1 MTTCWRRGGRNR
13 DSLLRV
19 NRAQTLGRGET
30 GADRTSFLWAA
41 QDNRLSCTISR
52 KSETQGTQSG
62 VITQQANVKVTL
74 SLHRRSKSVH
84 FTEKTHHSNTASGK
98 QLNMSTLNTL
108 LVTVIFT
115 FKLASIAA
123 AKGITETE
131 TIQKFGECTGS
142 LVVLTSA
149 GEEKK
154 FPATKRKTALDA
166 VTVQAEGCG
175 CYYVYKRTNLKSTS
189 EFISPSMGSLSGDTI
204 GFKIRS
210 IERVSCEAT
219 AQPTWV
225 VVCIVA
231 GLVLTVA
238 IMAILGIKCY
248 RKYNRVPTEERPNA

>member
-1 MTTCWRRGGRNR
+1 
-13 DSLLRV
+13 
-19 NRAQTLGRGET
+19 
-30 GADRTSFLWAA
+30 
-41 QDNRLSCTISR
+41 
-52 KSETQGTQSG
+52 
-62 VITQQANVKVTL
+62 
-74 SLHRRSKSVH
+74 
-84 FTEKTHHSNTASGK
+84 
-98 QLNMSTLNTL
+98 MSTLNTL

-115 FKLASIAA
+115 FKLASITAV
-123 AKGITETE
+123 TETE
-131 TIQKFGECTGS
+131 PITKFGECTGS

-238 IMAILGIKCY
+238 IMAVLGIKCY

>member
-1 MTTCWRRGGRNR
+1 MR
-13 DSLLRV
+13 
-19 NRAQTLGRGET
+19 
-30 GADRTSFLWAA
+30 
-41 QDNRLSCTISR
+41 
-52 KSETQGTQSG
+52 
-62 VITQQANVKVTL
+62 
-74 SLHRRSKSVH
+74 
-84 FTEKTHHSNTASGK
+84 K
-98 QLNMSTLNTL
+98 QLNMSTLSTL
-108 LVTVIFT
+108 LVTVMIT
-115 FKLASIAA
+115 FNLASIAA
-123 AKGITETE
+123 AKDGFTVPDRNPT
-131 TIQKFGECTGS
+131 FGECTGS

-154 FPATKRKTALDA
+154 FPGTKRKTALDA

-231 GLVLTVA
+231 GLVLIVA